1 MKKSSQPKGANI
13 RKCAGCGLRA
23 DKSDAGFLR
32 VALPKDGAAHVDLAG
47 TSPGRG
53 AYVCRDPE
61 CVRKVC
67 KSRRLSSL
75 LRGSVPETVYQQLRR
90 EVGLDV

>member
-23 DKSDAGFLR
+23 DKSDTGFLR
-32 VALPKDGAAHVDLAG
+32 VALPKGGTAHVDLSG
-47 TSPGRG
+47 KSPGRG
-53 AYVCRDPE
+53 AYVCRAPD
-61 CVRKVC
+61 CVRKIC
-67 KSRRLSSL
+67 KSRRLSAL
-75 LRGSVPETVYQQLRR
+75 LRGPVPETVYEQLRQ